1 MLGVKLVERV
11 ELRVFQ
17 RRAAVMATSTNLSG
31 ATSCLNRRRLPTST
45 ALWCRRATLSLCLSV
60 VFLWGRCHAGRQMK
74 ERVQLAK
81 QTGEANPRVD
91 HVEFDPLVAELEQ
104 EQDDQAWLENYR
116 RTRDMW
122 TQGAEE
128 DGDYVVEGEGAAF
141 EAMEEFLEHEAEE
154 EDLQELGEG
163 NPADFLEEGL
173 FNISDRI
180 IKLFPLIDASPSDG
194 RISLDEMTAWHLRI
208 AEQGSVHRT
217 LRELKASD
225 ANGDQQ
231 ATLQEALVSV
241 GMGDPDDETIQDQR
255 ESYIRRFHLADVN
268 KDDVLNVTE
277 FHDFLHPEES
287 SNDALLQALIQDEMR
302 QRDLD
307 SDGKLNL
314 QEFEMTT
321 HHEVAHLM
329 SESPDLEMVALEAF
343 HRFEQDEDSEEAKR
357 SKEEKLHG
365 SFQSFDSNKDGYI
378 DKEEFRPIMKALWP
392 SQRDFAVIHSK
403 DITKQAD
410 GDGDGSLTLQE
421 MLNHPHAFYQTVD
434 DQDQPVLHDE
444 F

>member
-302 QRDLD
+302 
-307 SDGKLNL
+307 
-314 QEFEMTT
+314 
-321 HHEVAHLM
+321 
-329 SESPDLEMVALEAF
+329 
-343 HRFEQDEDSEEAKR
+343 FEQDEDSEEAKR